1 MATTQPDL
9 PPSYWELQKKQRIVS
24 TLLFIFLFIFYLVAI
39 GLLLTIIL
47 LGGQVFLPG
56 SNPFSSS
63 NLFLYAAVATLLAA
77 VVTVLNFLQA
87 KKAGASYILSNL
99 RAYPPDPDDRY
110 HLSFINVAEE
120 MKISS
125 GLPRLKTYVIPSVNV
140 NSLSLLDKGNVP
152 AIAVTEGLLAEATRD
167 ELQAVVAHEVA
178 HIRAGDTFL
187 LTLICSLTAFYEKFL
202 DSLEKKSDY
211 QSGFQLSRS
220 GQRVTSAPLAYLA
233 SSISFL
239 LIKFFTMLVSQN
251 RELLADATA
260 VELSRDPAALSR
272 IIYKAWLANSYL
284 GDTTMLTPLFLV
296 PPDSKEIAD
305 SRWSRLFN
313 THPPVERRLALLA
326 GMTHRT
332 VEEIKNEV
340 RQREKLRED
349 SRLVIK
355 SSSEDDSPEKE
366 KAILKLQEQAENE
379 LHKAEVWEIR
389 QASGKWAGAFTLGAL
404 ISQPAFSPGI
414 RVRNLKENREGRARE
429 FPQIR
434 FALYRQAKNQ
444 PVDPALTHLCP
455 ACQVP
460 LQESFYEGVQIKIC
474 PLCSGRQVRMEDIEK
489 ILARQEYDFSPGLK
503 EKASL
508 YQQALLN
515 PEKRTLAFPGKK
527 SLLCPECGLQL
538 ATKPFNYYYV
548 FPVYK
553 CYKCQLIWF
562 EPDELEVL
570 QILFQSRED

>member
-9 PPSYWELQKKQRIVS
+9 PPSYWELQKNKGLFP

-220 GQRVTSAPLAYLA
+220 SQRVTSAPLAYLA

-239 LIKFFTMLVSQN
+239 
-251 RELLADATA
+251 
-260 VELSRDPAALSR
+260 
-272 IIYKAWLANSYL
+272 
-284 GDTTMLTPLFLV
+284 
-296 PPDSKEIAD
+296 
-305 SRWSRLFN
+305 
-313 THPPVERRLALLA
+313 
-326 GMTHRT
+326 
-332 VEEIKNEV
+332 
-340 RQREKLRED
+340 
-349 SRLVIK
+349 
-355 SSSEDDSPEKE
+355 
-366 KAILKLQEQAENE
+366 
-379 LHKAEVWEIR
+379 
-389 QASGKWAGAFTLGAL
+389 
-404 ISQPAFSPGI
+404 
-414 RVRNLKENREGRARE
+414 
-429 FPQIR
+429 
-434 FALYRQAKNQ
+434 
-444 PVDPALTHLCP
+444 
-455 ACQVP
+455 
-460 LQESFYEGVQIKIC
+460 
-474 PLCSGRQVRMEDIEK
+474 
-489 ILARQEYDFSPGLK
+489 
-503 EKASL
+503 
-508 YQQALLN
+508 
-515 PEKRTLAFPGKK
+515 
-527 SLLCPECGLQL
+527 
-538 ATKPFNYYYV
+538 
-548 FPVYK
+548 
-553 CYKCQLIWF
+553 
-562 EPDELEVL
+562 
-570 QILFQSRED
+570 

>member
-1 MATTQPDL
+1 MARNQLTL
-9 PPSYWELQKKQRIVS
+9 PFSYWELQKKQRIVS
-24 TLLFIFLFIFYLVAI
+24 VLLFFFLFIFYLVAI
-39 GLLLTIIL
+39 SLFLAIIV
-47 LGGQVFLPG
+47 LGTRVFLPG

-63 NLFLYAAVATLLAA
+63 NLFLYTAVATLLAA
-77 VVTVLNFLQA
+77 VITVLNFLQA

-125 GLPRLKTYVIPSVNV
+125 GLPHLKTYVIPSVNV

-152 AIAVTEGLLAEATRD
+152 AIAVTEGLLAEASRD

-211 QSGFQLSRS
+211 QSGLQLSRS

-239 LIKFFTMLVSQN
+239 LIKFFTLLVSQN

-260 VELSRDPAALSR
+260 VELSRDPAALAR

-284 GDTTMLTPLFLV
+284 GDSTLLTPLFLV
-296 PPDSKEIAD
+296 PPDSKEIAGN
-305 SRWSRLFN
+305 SWSQLFN
-313 THPPVERRLALLA
+313 THPPLEKRLKLLA
-326 GMTHRT
+326 SMTHRT

-340 RQREKLRED
+340 REQEKLRQS

-355 SSSEDDSPEKE
+355 SSSEIDSPEKE
-366 KAILKLQEQAENE
+366 KAIQKLQAQAENE

-389 QASGKWAGAFTLGAL
+389 QASGRWTGPFTLGAL
-404 ISQPAFSPGI
+404 ISQPAFSPAARI
-414 RVRNLKENREGRARE
+414 RNLKEHREGRAHE

-434 FALYRQAKNQ
+434 FALYRQAKDQ
-444 PVDPALTHLCP
+444 PVDPTLAHLCP
-455 ACQVP
+455 VCQTP
-460 LQESFYEGVQIKIC
+460 LQESFYEGVQTKTC
-474 PLCSGRQVRMEDIEK
+474 PLCSGRLVRVEDIEK
-489 ILARQEYDFSPGLK
+489 ILSRQEYDFSPGLK

-508 YQQALLN
+508 YQDALFN
-515 PEKRTLAFPGKK
+515 SGKRASVFPEKKP
-527 SLLCPECGLQL
+527 LLCPQCGLQL
-538 ATKPFNYYYV
+538 AVKPFNYYYV
-548 FPVYK
+548 FPVCK

-562 EPDELEVL
+562 ERDELEVL
-570 QILFQSRED
+570 QILFQGREA